1 MSLAFVVCP
10 VRIHDRGMCLDL
22 YRQSDVTR
30 ALCEEVRAWSGID
43 VPRVLASGTDTE
55 LGVAQPVCQ
64 GVFVLAM
71 AELLASEGIF
81 PDVVSGLSLGGLIAA
96 CLAGAVDRADLFAML
111 TVLRL
116 ADFPRPRVTG
126 GALEFTDGSEPEGS
140 VAVCVIPYGLDPHVF
155 CRELGLSGLFLMT
168 DSGPVN
174 AMRTGRRISLVG
186 SRETIDHFV
195 ADCPAEAR
203 VSVVLDVGKP
213 PHSPLRQAFVAETV
227 DPLLAKMTFR
237 TPRIPMVSCLDE
249 KPLTT
254 AAEIR
259 QLFRENNL
267 RPASVPFMTS
277 GLDRQGVE
285 ACLIVGPAM
294 TSGFIGWP
302 VPCAHVAQPQDVQE
316 ARRLLHE
323 LNISP
328 GRPGGDGAAREGIHA

>member
-10 VRIHDRGMCLDL
+10 VRIHDRGLCLDL
-22 YRQSDVTR
+22 CRQFDIAR
-30 ALCEEVRAWSGID
+30 ALCEEARASSGVD
-43 VPRVLASGTDTE
+43 VLEVLTSGSDAE

-71 AELLASEGIF
+71 AELLASEGIV
-81 PDVVSGLSLGGLIAA
+81 PGLVSGLSLGGLIAA

-111 TVLRL
+111 AVLQL

-126 GALEFTDGSEPEGS
+126 GAVESVDGSEPEGS
-140 VAVCVIPYGLDPHVF
+140 VAVCVIPYDLDPHEF
-155 CRELGLSGLFLMT
+155 CRELRIPELFLMT

-174 AMRTGRRISLVG
+174 AMRSGRRISLVG
-186 SRETIDHFV
+186 SRETIDQFV
-195 ADCPAEAR
+195 ANCPAEAR
-203 VSVVLDVGKP
+203 VAVVLDVGKP
-213 PHSPLRQAFVAETV
+213 PHSPLRRAFVAETV

-237 TPRIPMVSCLDE
+237 TPRIPVVSCLDE

-254 AAEIR
+254 AADIR
-259 QLFRENNL
+259 QLFRDNNL

-277 GLDRQGVE
+277 GLDRHGVE
-285 ACLIVGPAM
+285 ACLIVGPSM

-302 VPCAHVAQPQDVQE
+302 VPSAHVAQPQDVHE

-323 LNISP
+323 LNVKP
-328 GRPGGDGAAREGIHA
+328 GWPADDGATRQGIHA